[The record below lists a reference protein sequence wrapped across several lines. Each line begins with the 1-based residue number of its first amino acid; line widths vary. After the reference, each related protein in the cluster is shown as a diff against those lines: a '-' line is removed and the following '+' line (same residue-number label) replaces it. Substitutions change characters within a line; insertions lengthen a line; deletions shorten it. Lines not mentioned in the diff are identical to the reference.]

1 MPGEQYRYTLVIGE
15 DSPERAWLE
24 DILMRGGLE
33 VAACSESELLA
44 TPDIVPPQLVV
55 LDDARL
61 PGFGAEARREAC
73 AARMATFD
81 RIRAQPALA
90 GAPLVMLAPDADID
104 SFSSAIERG
113 ASAYLVKPAAA
124 EDIVR
129 IAHKISGWLSS
140 HDRTEK
146 RRRLRH
152 PLVIR
157 VDAAVAGRPPVP
169 GQTVDVSSTGCRVE
183 LPDRVDTGD
192 PVKLTLHGV
201 SGSTELV
208 LSAVVRW
215 QRTTP
220 EGIVLAG
227 LHFTGTAAVFAGKL
241 LGSASPRD

>member
-1 MPGEQYRYTLVIGE
+1 MAGEQYRYTLVIGE

-33 VAACSESELLA
+33 VAACSESELVA

-61 PGFGAEARREAC
+61 PGFGAEARRAAC
-73 AARMATFD
+73 AARMASFD

-90 GAPLVMLAPDADID
+90 GVPLVMLAPDADID
-104 SFSSAIERG
+104 SFSAAIEHG

-124 EDIVR
+124 EEVVR

-152 PLVIR
+152 PLVMR

-169 GQTVDVSSTGCRVE
+169 GQIVDASSTGCRIE
-183 LPDRVDTGD
+183 LPERVETGD
-192 PVKLTLHGV
+192 PVRLTLHGV
-201 SGSTELV
+201 SGSTELT
-208 LSAVVRW
+208 LSAEVRW
-215 QRTTP
+215 RRATA
-220 EGIVLAG
+220 EGTELAG
-227 LHFTGTAAVFAGKL
+227 LRFTGTAAVFAGKL
-241 LGSASPRD
+241 LGAPARQD